1 MPDGQGNGGN
11 FSVIEA
17 PANEGQ
23 DDRFFRKS
31 FLKTRV
37 VVGVIGILLPFV
49 LVIGNWLVFGQSGI
63 LPSLSDYYHS
73 DMRNWF
79 VGSLW
84 AIGSG
89 LLVYLAARRN
99 LADSVIS
106 FVAGLL
112 AVGVAL
118 FPTNAPHTILTTI
131 SILHVGFAALLFG
144 LLGVICFRFGNRDG
158 KREDRSVRWRARWRR
173 VHRGCA
179 IVIWVAVVASVALA
193 ARGSDNNYTVLVG
206 ETVAV
211 LAFGFSW
218 FLKGSELF
226 NILREEH
233 GLPPMLRPPDP
244 NKPAVTTQTPA
255 FDAGKDQS

>member
-1 MPDGQGNGGN
+1 M
-11 FSVIEA
+11 IEA
-17 PANEGQ
+17 PADESQ

-37 VVGVIGILLPFV
+37 VVGVIGVLLPLV
-49 LVIGNWLVFGQSGI
+49 LVIGNWVVTGQSRI

-73 DMRNWF
+73 EMRNWF

-118 FPTNAPHTILTTI
+118 FPTNAPHTVSTTI
-131 SILHVGFAALLFG
+131 SILHVAFAALLFV

-158 KREDRSVRWRARWRR
+158 KREDRSMRWRTTWRT

-179 IVIWVAVVASVALA
+179 VVIWVAVVASVALA
-193 ARGSDNNYTVLVG
+193 ARGSDNNHTVFVG

-233 GLPPMLRPPDP
+233 RLPPMLRPTDP
-244 NKPAVTTQTPA
+244 NEPTVKQVPAI
-255 FDAGKDQS
+255 DARKAES

>member
-1 MPDGQGNGGN
+1 
-11 FSVIEA
+11 VIEA
-17 PANEGQ
+17 PANESQ

-37 VVGVIGILLPFV
+37 VVGVIGILLPFA
-49 LVIGNWLVFGQSGI
+49 LVIGNWMVFGQSRI
-63 LPSLSDYYHS
+63 LPSLSAYYHS

-106 FVAGLL
+106 SVAGLL

-118 FPTNAPHTILTTI
+118 FPTNAPHTVPTTI
-131 SILHVGFAALLFG
+131 SKLHVALAALLFV

-158 KREDRSVRWRARWRR
+158 KREDRSVRWRTTWRTI
-173 VHRGCA
+173 HRGCA
-179 IVIWVAVVASVALA
+179 IVIWFAVVGSVALA
-193 ARGSDNNYTVLVG
+193 ALGSEDNHAVFVG

-218 FLKGSELF
+218 FLKGSEIF

-233 GLPPMLRPPDP
+233 GLPPMLRPR
-244 NKPAVTTQTPA
+244 
-255 FDAGKDQS
+255 DQSESALAKGTGHRRREGAELS

>member
-1 MPDGQGNGGN
+1 M
-11 FSVIEA
+11 IEA
-17 PANEGQ
+17 PASESQ

-37 VVGVIGILLPFV
+37 VIGVIGVLLPIV
-49 LVIGNWLVFGQSGI
+49 LVVGNRVVFGQSDL
-63 LPSLSDYYHS
+63 LPSLSGYYHS

-118 FPTNAPHTILTTI
+118 FPTNAPDTVPTII
-131 SILHVGFAALLFG
+131 AKLHVAFAALLFA

-158 KREDRSVRWRARWRR
+158 KREDRSVRWRTTWRR

-179 IVIWVAVVASVALA
+179 IAIWVAVVASVALA

-218 FLKGSELF
+218 FLKGSEIF

-233 GLPPMLRPPDP
+233 GLPPMFRPRDP
-244 NKPAVTTQTPA
+244 NESAVAKQAPTI
-255 FDAGKDQS
+255 DAGKQGN

>member
-1 MPDGQGNGGN
+1 
-11 FSVIEA
+11 VIWP
-17 PANEGQ
+17 PANESE

-37 VVGVIGILLPFV
+37 VIGVIGVLLPIV
-49 LVIGNWLVFGQSGI
+49 LVGGNWVVFGQSDL
-63 LPSLSDYYHS
+63 LPSLSGYYHS

-118 FPTNAPHTILTTI
+118 FPTNAPGTLPTII
-131 SILHVGFAALLFG
+131 ARLHVAFAALLFA

-158 KREDRSVRWRARWRR
+158 KREDRTMRWRNWWRW

-179 IVIWVAVVASVALA
+179 IVIWGAVVASVVLA
-193 ARGSDNNYTVLVG
+193 AVGSAESKAVFWG
-206 ETVAV
+206 ETIAV
-211 LAFGFSW
+211 LAFGLSW

-226 NILREEH
+226 NILLVEH
-233 GLPPMLRPPDP
+233 GRPPVLREPAP
-244 NKPAVTTQTPA
+244 NEPAVTKHAPA
-255 FDAGKDQS
+255 IDARDEKG

>member
-1 MPDGQGNGGN
+1 M
-11 FSVIEA
+11 
-17 PANEGQ
+17 
-23 DDRFFRKS
+23 
-31 FLKTRV
+31 
-37 VVGVIGILLPFV
+37 
-49 LVIGNWLVFGQSGI
+49 VFGQSSI

-118 FPTNAPHTILTTI
+118 FPTNAPDTVSTTI
-131 SILHVGFAALLFG
+131 SILHVAFAALLFV

-158 KREDRSVRWRARWRR
+158 KREDRSVRWRITWRR

-179 IVIWVAVVASVALA
+179 VVIWVAVVASVALA
-193 ARGSDNNYTVLVG
+193 ARGSDDNYTVFVG

-233 GLPPMLRPPDP
+233 GLPPMLRPADP
-244 NKPAVTTQTPA
+244 NEPTVTKRTPA
-255 FDAGKDQS
+255 IGAAKEER

>member
-1 MPDGQGNGGN
+1 
-11 FSVIEA
+11 VIDA
-17 PANEGQ
+17 PATESQ

-37 VVGVIGILLPFV
+37 VVGVIGVLLPPV
-49 LVIGNWLVFGQSGI
+49 LVIGNRMLFGQSGI

-106 FVAGLL
+106 FVAGLM

-118 FPTNAPHTILTTI
+118 FPTSAPHAVSTII
-131 SILHVGFAALLFG
+131 AKLHVTFAAVLFI

-158 KREDRSVRWRARWRR
+158 RREDRSVRWRTTWRW

-179 IVIWVAVVASVALA
+179 IVIWVAVVASVVLA
-193 ARGSDNNYTVLVG
+193 AAGSDDNRRVFVG

-218 FLKGSELF
+218 FLKGSEIF
-226 NILREEH
+226 NILRAEH
-233 GLPPMLRPPDP
+233 GLPPVLRAPDP
-244 NKPAVTTQTPA
+244 NEPAGAKKAPA
-255 FDAGKDQS
+255 IEATRKES

>member
-1 MPDGQGNGGN
+1 
-11 FSVIEA
+11 
-17 PANEGQ
+17 
-23 DDRFFRKS
+23 
-31 FLKTRV
+31 V
-37 VVGVIGILLPFV
+37 VVGVIGVLLPLV
-49 LVIGNWLVFGQSGI
+49 LVIGNRVAFGQSGI
-63 LPSLSDYYHS
+63 LPSLSAYYHS
-73 DMRNWF
+73 HMRNWF

-118 FPTNAPHTILTTI
+118 FPTNAPHTLSTI
-131 SILHVGFAALLFG
+131 ISKLHVAFAAVLFV

-158 KREDRSVRWRARWRR
+158 KREDRSMRWRTIWRT

-179 IVIWVAVVASVALA
+179 IAIWVAVVASVALA
-193 ARGSDNNYTVLVG
+193 ARGSGGNHAVFVG
-206 ETVAV
+206 GTVAV

-244 NKPAVTTQTPA
+244 SETALTMPVPAI
-255 FDAGKDQS
+255 DAGKEGS

>member
-1 MPDGQGNGGN
+1 M
-11 FSVIEA
+11 IEA

-158 KREDRSVRWRARWRR
+158 KREDRSVRWRTRWRR

>member
-1 MPDGQGNGGN
+1 MID
-11 FSVIEA
+11 A
-17 PANEGQ
+17 PANESQ
-23 DDRFFRKS
+23 DDHFFRKS

-37 VVGVIGILLPFV
+37 VVGVIGVLLPLV
-49 LVIGNWLVFGQSGI
+49 LVIGNWMAFGQARI

-118 FPTNAPHTILTTI
+118 FPTNAPDTVSTTI
-131 SILHVGFAALLFG
+131 SILHVAFAALLFV

-158 KREDRSVRWRARWRR
+158 KREDRSVRWRTTWRT

-193 ARGSDNNYTVLVG
+193 ARGSDDNHTVFVG

-233 GLPPMLRPPDP
+233 RLPPMLRPADP
-244 NKPAVTTQTPA
+244 NEPALVKQAPA
-255 FDAGKDQS
+255 INAGKEES

>member
-1 MPDGQGNGGN
+1 MID
-11 FSVIEA
+11 A
-17 PANEGQ
+17 PANAGQ

-37 VVGVIGILLPFV
+37 VVGVIGVLLPLV
-49 LVIGNWLVFGQSGI
+49 LVIGNRTVFGQSGI
-63 LPSLSDYYHS
+63 LPTLSDYYHS

-118 FPTNAPHTILTTI
+118 FPTNAPHTVSTI
-131 SILHVGFAALLFG
+131 ISKLHVAFAAVVFI

-158 KREDRSVRWRARWRR
+158 KRGDRSVRWRTTWRT

-193 ARGSDNNYTVLVG
+193 ARGSDDNHAVFVG

-233 GLPPMLRPPDP
+233 GLPPMLRPTDP
-244 NKPAVTTQTPA
+244 NQPALAKQTPSI
-255 FDAGKDQS
+255 DAGNQEG

>member
-1 MPDGQGNGGN
+1 M
-11 FSVIEA
+11 
-17 PANEGQ
+17 
-23 DDRFFRKS
+23 
-31 FLKTRV
+31 
-37 VVGVIGILLPFV
+37 
-49 LVIGNWLVFGQSGI
+49 VFGQSGI

-118 FPTNAPHTILTTI
+118 FPTNAPHTAPTTI
-131 SILHVGFAALLFG
+131 SILHVAFAALLFV

-158 KREDRSVRWRARWRR
+158 KREDRSVRWRTRWRR

-193 ARGSDNNYTVLVG
+193 ARGSDNNYTVFVG

-211 LAFGFSW
+211 LAFGVSW

-244 NKPAVTTQTPA
+244 NEPTVTKQTPA
-255 FDAGKDQS
+255 VAAGKEES

>member
-1 MPDGQGNGGN
+1 
-11 FSVIEA
+11 VIKA
-17 PANEGQ
+17 PANESQ

-49 LVIGNWLVFGQSGI
+49 LVIGNWMVFGQSRI

-106 FVAGLL
+106 FVAGML

-118 FPTNAPHTILTTI
+118 FPTNAPHTISTTI
-131 SILHVGFAALLFG
+131 SILHVAFAALLFG

-158 KREDRSVRWRARWRR
+158 KREDRSVRWRTRWRR

-218 FLKGSELF
+218 FLKGSEIF

-244 NKPAVTTQTPA
+244 NEPATAKQAPTIE
-255 FDAGKDQS
+255 AGKGEQLS

>member
-1 MPDGQGNGGN
+1 M
-11 FSVIEA
+11 
-17 PANEGQ
+17 
-23 DDRFFRKS
+23 
-31 FLKTRV
+31 
-37 VVGVIGILLPFV
+37 
-49 LVIGNWLVFGQSGI
+49 VFGQSRI

-73 DMRNWF
+73 EMRNWF

-118 FPTNAPHTILTTI
+118 FPTNAPHTVSTAI
-131 SILHVGFAALLFG
+131 SILHVAFAALLFV
-144 LLGVICFRFGNRDG
+144 LLGIICFRFGNRDG
-158 KREDRSVRWRARWRR
+158 KREDRSMRWRTTWRT

-179 IVIWVAVVASVALA
+179 VVIWVAVVASVALA
-193 ARGSDNNYTVLVG
+193 ALGSDDNYAVFVG

-211 LAFGFSW
+211 LALASLGF
-218 FLKGSELF
+218 
-226 NILREEH
+226 
-233 GLPPMLRPPDP
+233 
-244 NKPAVTTQTPA
+244 
-255 FDAGKDQS
+255 

>member
-1 MPDGQGNGGN
+1 MID
-11 FSVIEA
+11 A
-17 PANEGQ
+17 PANAGQ

-37 VVGVIGILLPFV
+37 VVGVIGVLLPLV
-49 LVIGNWLVFGQSGI
+49 LVIGNRTVFGQSGI
-63 LPSLSDYYHS
+63 LPTLSDYYHS

-106 FVAGLL
+106 FVAGLF

-118 FPTNAPHTILTTI
+118 FPTNAPHTVSTI
-131 SILHVGFAALLFG
+131 ISKLHVAFAAVVFI

-158 KREDRSVRWRARWRR
+158 KREDRSVRWRTTWRT

-179 IVIWVAVVASVALA
+179 IVIWVAVVTSVVIAVA
-193 ARGSDNNYTVLVG
+193 GSDDNRRVFVG

-211 LAFGFSW
+211 LALASRGF
-218 FLKGSELF
+218 
-226 NILREEH
+226 
-233 GLPPMLRPPDP
+233 
-244 NKPAVTTQTPA
+244 
-255 FDAGKDQS
+255 